1 MQVPTGGSHSLIAQN
16 GPIADHTADG
26 DPFTSMLRDSVAA
39 DAAETLKARN
49 ATVQCA
55 AKRIVIGIIGLFM
68 YLLIENP
75 CRLEAKVVTA
85 PVGVRRRRPA
95 CRFGPSPSSSH
106 YQPALRATSSG
117 TESRLVQKLNWK
129 RPPLTRTHGVV
140 LAEEDMS
147 ISSYKQFCPVA
158 MAAEILCTRWTVVLI
173 RELVAGST
181 RFNELRRGVPRMSP
195 ALLSQRL
202 KDLETAGI
210 VARTPSASDPGVF
223 EYQLTASGGELGPIV
238 DAFGVWGQ
246 RRIEA
251 DLSLQHLDVPLLMW
265 DMRRNLNTT
274 PMPRRRNVVQF
285 VYPELPAAQRS
296 WWLIVDP
303 QEGVDL
309 CSIDPGFEVELYV
322 SVDLRTMTAI
332 WMGLDTVRAA
342 VGSRR
347 MLLTGNQQLASAMQT
362 WLGLSP
368 FAKEQ
373 KLAS

>member
-1 MQVPTGGSHSLIAQN
+1 MSTG
-16 GPIADHTADG
+16 
-26 DPFTSMLRDSVAA
+26 
-39 DAAETLKARN
+39 
-49 ATVQCA
+49 
-55 AKRIVIGIIGLFM
+55 
-68 YLLIENP
+68 
-75 CRLEAKVVTA
+75 
-85 PVGVRRRRPA
+85 
-95 CRFGPSPSSSH
+95 
-106 YQPALRATSSG
+106 
-117 TESRLVQKLNWK
+117 
-129 RPPLTRTHGVV
+129 
-140 LAEEDMS
+140 
-147 ISSYKQFCPVA
+147 SYKQFCPVA
-158 MAAEILCTRWTVVLI
+158 MAAEILCTRWTVVLL

-210 VARTPSASDPGVF
+210 VARMPSAADPGLF
-223 EYQLTASGGELGPIV
+223 EYQLTAAGRELGPIV
-238 DAFGVWGQ
+238 EAFGVWGQ

-251 DLSLQHLDVPLLMW
+251 DLSLQHLDVQLLMW

-285 VYPELPAAQRS
+285 LYPELTAGQRS

-303 QEGVDL
+303 EEGVDL
-309 CSIDPGFEVELYV
+309 CSIDPGFDVELYV
-322 SVDLRTMTAI
+322 SVDLRSMTAI

-342 VGSRR
+342 VGSKR
-347 MLLTGNQQLASAMQT
+347 MILTGNQKLAAAMQT